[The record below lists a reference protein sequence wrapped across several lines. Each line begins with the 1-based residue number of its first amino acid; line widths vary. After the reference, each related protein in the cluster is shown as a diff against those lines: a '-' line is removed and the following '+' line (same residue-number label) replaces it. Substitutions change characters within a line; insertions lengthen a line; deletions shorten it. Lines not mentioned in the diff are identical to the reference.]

1 MRSTPVWLPRRLA
14 LMLLAAVAM
23 SGSCF
28 SPDFNG
34 VLYKCGPG
42 YVCPGNLTC
51 IDGKHCTYQAP
62 ACSKGGI
69 MIAADTFVCPGDGN
83 FCGTGFSRC
92 PTSVTTDLCHL
103 DILDGGVPESCSIC
117 CRGAADM

>member
-1 MRSTPVWLPRRLA
+1 MQRSLLRLA
-14 LMLLAAVAM
+14 RRAWVLLLAVAAI

-34 VLYKCGPG
+34 VLYKCGTG

-51 IDGKHCTYQAP
+51 IDGKHCTYQTP

-69 MIAADTFVCPGDGN
+69 LIDVDTFVCPGDGN
-83 FCGTGFSRC
+83 FCRMGYRQC

-103 DILDGGVPESCSIC
+103 DISDGGQPEGCSIC
-117 CRGAADM
+117 CRN